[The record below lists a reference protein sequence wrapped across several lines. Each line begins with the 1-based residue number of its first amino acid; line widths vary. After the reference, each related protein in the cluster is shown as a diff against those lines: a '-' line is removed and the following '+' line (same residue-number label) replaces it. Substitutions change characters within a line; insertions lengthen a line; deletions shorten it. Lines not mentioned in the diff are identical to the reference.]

1 MKECYQRGAE
11 RFGWQGRNPAPRSQR
26 DGHWLIGSGMAT
38 AVYPVALFMP
48 TQRARARLYA
58 DGSAVVQAGTQD
70 FGTGMAT
77 VMTQVAADGLG
88 IPLDG
93 VRFEYGDTDLPNTTA
108 TVGSA
113 GAGMVGAAVHAAAT
127 ALRDQLIAQAI
138 ADSKSPLYGANP
150 NAVIV
155 SGGRM
160 MLRDQPAIVE
170 TYGELLQRHLLQDSE
185 ALGSWSPPGLDTPY
199 GLATFGAQFA
209 EVAVD
214 ADLGLIRVRRMVGVF
229 DLGRVLN
236 TKTARSQLMGGM
248 LWGLGQALLEATY
261 MDSRL
266 GRWANASLGE
276 YLVAVNA
283 DTPDVEVEFVEVRD
297 EVVNPLGVKGCGEIG
312 QVGAAAAIANAVF
325 HATGRRVHALPIR
338 IEHLL

>member
-1 MKECYQRGAE
+1 
-11 RFGWQGRNPAPRSQR
+11 
-26 DGHWLIGSGMAT
+26 
-38 AVYPVALFMP
+38 
-48 TQRARARLYA
+48 
-58 DGSAVVQAGTQD
+58 
-70 FGTGMAT
+70 MAT

-88 IPLDG
+88 IALKR
-93 VRFEYGDTDLPNTTA
+93 VCFEYGDTDLPTTA
-108 TVGSA
+108 AAVGSA
-113 GAGMVGAAVHAAAT
+113 GAGMVSAAVHAAAT

-138 ADSKSPLYGANP
+138 ADGTSPLHGADP
-150 NAVIV
+150 RTVAV
-155 SGGRM
+155 SDGRM
-160 MLRDQPAIVE
+160 MRRDQPNIGE
-170 TYGELLQRHLLQDSE
+170 TYGELLQRHRLQDAE
-185 ALGSWSPPGLDTPY
+185 ALGSWTPPGLDTPY
-199 GLATFGAQFA
+199 GLATFGVQFA

-229 DLGRVLN
+229 ALGRVLN
-236 TKTARSQLMGGM
+236 AKTARSQLMGGM

-283 DTPDVEVEFVEVRD
+283 DAPDVEVEFVEVRD

-325 HATGRRVHALPIR
+325 HANGRRVHELPIR